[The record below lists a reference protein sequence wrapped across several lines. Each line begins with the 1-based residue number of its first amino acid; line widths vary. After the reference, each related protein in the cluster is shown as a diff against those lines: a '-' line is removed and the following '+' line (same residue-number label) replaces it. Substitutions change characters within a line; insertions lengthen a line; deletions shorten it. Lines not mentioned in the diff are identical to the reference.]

1 MGAWIYRFCIFEG
14 YTTTTATA
22 TDPSVSSVSSGYEW
36 GGKRFRISGVNHQQI
51 H

>member
-14 YTTTTATA
+14 YNPTTATA
-22 TDPSVSSVSSGYEW
+22 TDPYVSSGYEW
-36 GGKRFRISGVNHQQI
+36 DGKRFRISGMNHQQI